1 MVYGVRPQRK
11 SNACGVGKEVP
22 FKPSSINLPS
32 NEVNT
37 TGHSRLP
44 SNLCDDQHFLVNQRH
59 LSEFPRATIFVLEH
73 TKCQLYT
80 K

>member
-11 SNACGVGKEVP
+11 CNACGVGKEVP

-32 NEVNT
+32 DEINT
-37 TGHSRLP
+37 SAHSRLP
-44 SNLCDDQHFLVNQRH
+44 GDLRDDQHFLVNQRH
-59 LSEFPRATIFVLEH
+59 LSEFPRAIIFALEH
-73 TKCQLYT
+73 TKCLLYT